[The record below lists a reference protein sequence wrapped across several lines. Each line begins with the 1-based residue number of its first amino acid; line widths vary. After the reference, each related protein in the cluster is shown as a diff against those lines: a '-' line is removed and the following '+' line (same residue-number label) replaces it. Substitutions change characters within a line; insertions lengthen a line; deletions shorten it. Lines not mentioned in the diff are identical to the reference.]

1 MSVRTGLE
9 ATTSKFE
16 IFFALNCKL
25 ADIIIILYYT
35 LPVLCC
41 CGLIYQVI
49 QLFNSEDGASIIA
62 RPMLKGTV
70 PFGLQIQPLWSGLK

>member
-16 IFFALNCKL
+16 NFFALNCKL

-35 LPVLCC
+35 LPVLCY
-41 CGLIYQVI
+41 CGLVYQVDTAI
-49 QLFNSEDGASIIA
+49 QL
-62 RPMLKGTV
+62 RRWC
-70 PFGLQIQPLWSGLK
+70 QRYQRYR